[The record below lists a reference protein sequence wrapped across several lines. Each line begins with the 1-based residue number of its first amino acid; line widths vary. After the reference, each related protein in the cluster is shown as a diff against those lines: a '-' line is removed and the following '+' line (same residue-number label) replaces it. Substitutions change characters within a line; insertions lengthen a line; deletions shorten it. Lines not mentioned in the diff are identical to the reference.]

1 MQRKGT
7 LQRVNG
13 PMSYNL
19 GLLKVLVVDD
29 NFHMRTLVSR
39 ILQAYGIQT
48 IYEAS
53 SAEQAWEIFTL
64 NPCDIIM
71 VDWVMTGMNGIEFTE
86 KVRNAPDS
94 PNPFIP
100 IIMITGYSN
109 KECVNAARDAGVNE
123 FLAKPVS
130 SKAILSRLV
139 AVIEYPRAFVRTKTY
154 FGPCRRRRDDPF
166 YKGPERRASELEEQE
181 SADAA

>member
-1 MQRKGT
+1 
-7 LQRVNG
+7 
-13 PMSYNL
+13 MSYHL
-19 GLLKVLVVDD
+19 DSLKIMVVDD
-29 NFHMRTLVSR
+29 NFHMRTLLSR
-39 ILQAYGIQT
+39 ILQAFGIIT
-48 IYEAS
+48 VYEAS

-71 VDWVMTGMNGIEFTE
+71 VDWVMGEMNGIEFTE

-100 IIMITGYSN
+100 IIMVTGYSN
-109 KECVNAARDAGVNE
+109 KECVNAARDAGVTE

-154 FGPCRRRRDDPF
+154 FGPCRRRRTDPF
-166 YKGPERRASELEEQE
+166 YKGPERRASELESEE
-181 SADAA
+181 ENSVDAA